1 MTRTRPFTLVAA
13 IIFLLMALG
22 HLYRLAVGFDITIGG
37 TAVPQTVSLVALVV
51 TALLGVMLFKES
63 RS

>member
-13 IIFLLMALG
+13 IIFLLMAIG
-22 HLYRLAVGFDITIGG
+22 HLYRLAVGFDITVGG
-37 TAVPQTVSLVALVV
+37 TAVPQSVSWVALVV
-51 TALLGVMLFKES
+51 TALLGVMLLRES